1 MSSIQPKSMWHIKK
15 KLIKSQEETDLQMIQ
30 ICGLL
35 DKDMK
40 INMFKEIEEN
50 MEDFSI
56 DL

>member
-1 MSSIQPKSMWHIKK
+1 
-15 KLIKSQEETDLQMIQ
+15 MIQ

>member
-30 ICGLL
+30 IFELL
-35 DKDMK
+35 DKDIK

>member
-1 MSSIQPKSMWHIKK
+1 MWHIKK

-50 MEDFSI
+50 MEDFNI
-56 DL
+56 DS